1 MRSLLF
7 IVVLLSGCAT
17 TKVGDL
23 EILNDMGRSG
33 RTTGE
38 VMRTI
43 DSSCKVLTGH
53 SCDRQQLNTAQINR
67 TYGEIKQ
74 VPYYRH
80 APLPHI
86 LQEVQ
91 IFTR

>member
-1 MRSLLF
+1 MRGLVL

-23 EILNDMGRSG
+23 EILNDMGQAG
-33 RTTGE
+33 KTTGS
-38 VMRTI
+38 VLRTI

-67 TYGEIKQ
+67 TYGELKQ
-74 VPYYRH
+74 LPDYRR